1 MIKVT
6 PTVHLSYPE
15 LEYSEEIIWQC
26 AWKQQ
31 NNDIDFFSKWI
42 KIYTEIF
49 EMENH
54 MASIKDVAEKA
65 NVGKATVSRVLNNS
79 GYVSDETR
87 RKILNAMREL
97 DYTPN
102 ELARNL
108 YHMRTGIVA
117 ILVPAVSHPYFG
129 EFVEYAEAELYRMGF
144 KAMICNASR
153 TETEEKEYL
162 EMLNSHVVDGII
174 TGVHTLDVED
184 YKMIKRPI
192 VALDRYLDDDI
203 PIVAADH
210 YKGGVLAAMELVRS
224 GCRSVLHFS
233 GTEVYRAPYFQRH
246 VAFDEVM
253 KKHNIKCTNY
263 KLRWNRFDQ
272 DYVKQAIREV
282 FESGTEFD
290 GIFGVDMLA
299 VECMNECARRGL
311 EIPEDVKVVAYDGTY
326 AAKIAAP
333 RLTLIEQ
340 PIEEL
345 ARAAVR
351 MVVQLIADEKEVEN
365 ITLDVKLLKGET
377 TY

>member
-1 MIKVT
+1 
-6 PTVHLSYPE
+6 
-15 LEYSEEIIWQC
+15 
-26 AWKQQ
+26 
-31 NNDIDFFSKWI
+31 
-42 KIYTEIF
+42 
-49 EMENH
+49 

-87 RKILNAMREL
+87 RKILSAMREL

-290 GIFGVDMLA
+290 GIFGVDLLA

-365 ITLDVKLLKGET
+365 ITLDVKLVKGET

>member
-224 GCRSVLHFS
+224 RCRSVLHFS

-290 GIFGVDMLA
+290 GIFGVDLLA

-351 MVVQLIADEKEVEN
+351 MIVQLIADEKEVEN
-365 ITLDVKLLKGET
+365 ITLDVKLVKGET

>member
-1 MIKVT
+1 
-6 PTVHLSYPE
+6 
-15 LEYSEEIIWQC
+15 
-26 AWKQQ
+26 
-31 NNDIDFFSKWI
+31 
-42 KIYTEIF
+42 
-49 EMENH
+49 

-65 NVGKATVSRVLNNS
+65 RVGKATVSRVLNNS

-87 RKILNAMREL
+87 EKIMDAMREL

-108 YHMRTGIVA
+108 YHKRTGIVA
-117 ILVPAVSHPYFG
+117 VLVPAVSHPYFG

-174 TGVHTLDVED
+174 TGVHSLDVED

-203 PIVAADH
+203 PIVAANH
-210 YKGGVLAAMELVRS
+210 RRGGILAANELIAS

-253 KKHNIKCTNY
+253 KEHGIECTNF

-272 DYVKQAIREV
+272 EYVRQAIREV
-282 FESGTEFD
+282 FESGIHFD
-290 GIFGVDMLA
+290 GIFGVDLLSI
-299 VECMNECARRGL
+299 ECMNECIRRGL
-311 EIPEDVKVVAYDGTY
+311 AIPDDVKVVAYDGTY
-326 AAKIAAP
+326 ASSLASR
-333 RLTLIEQ
+333 RLTMIQQ

-345 ARAAVR
+345 AKAAVH
-351 MVVQLIADEKEVEN
+351 MIVHLINDEKAGVEN
-365 ITLDVKLLKGET
+365 ITLDVSLIKGET

>member
-365 ITLDVKLLKGET
+365 ITLDVKLVKGET

>member
-210 YKGGVLAAMELVRS
+210 YKGGVLAAMELIRS

-253 KKHNIKCTNY
+253 KKHNIKCTNF

-290 GIFGVDMLA
+290 GIFGVDLLA

-340 PIEEL
+340 PIEKL

-365 ITLDVKLLKGET
+365 ITLDVKLVKGET

>member
-108 YHMRTGIVA
+108 YHKRTGIVA

-365 ITLDVKLLKGET
+365 ITLDVKLVKGET

>member
-1 MIKVT
+1 
-6 PTVHLSYPE
+6 
-15 LEYSEEIIWQC
+15 
-26 AWKQQ
+26 
-31 NNDIDFFSKWI
+31 
-42 KIYTEIF
+42 
-49 EMENH
+49 
-54 MASIKDVAEKA
+54 
-65 NVGKATVSRVLNNS
+65 
-79 GYVSDETR
+79 
-87 RKILNAMREL
+87 
-97 DYTPN
+97 
-102 ELARNL
+102 
-108 YHMRTGIVA
+108 
-117 ILVPAVSHPYFG
+117 
-129 EFVEYAEAELYRMGF
+129 
-144 KAMICNASR
+144 
-153 TETEEKEYL
+153 
-162 EMLNSHVVDGII
+162 
-174 TGVHTLDVED
+174 
-184 YKMIKRPI
+184 
-192 VALDRYLDDDI
+192 
-203 PIVAADH
+203 
-210 YKGGVLAAMELVRS
+210 MELVRS

-253 KKHNIKCTNY
+253 KKHNIKCTNF

-290 GIFGVDMLA
+290 GIFGVDLLA

-365 ITLDVKLLKGET
+365 ITLDVKLVKGET

>member
-1 MIKVT
+1 MIKIT

-108 YHMRTGIVA
+108 YHKRTGIVA

-290 GIFGVDMLA
+290 GIFGVDLLA

-311 EIPEDVKVVAYDGTY
+311 RIPEDVKVVAYDGTY

-340 PIEEL
+340 PIEKL

-365 ITLDVKLLKGET
+365 ITLDVKLVKGET